1 MAAFGRISRLW
12 GYPSGRNRSAMH
24 QRRIL
29 AFALAT
35 ALAALPAASQPGKA
49 PPTNLFIDVST
60 QNMAGMPD
68 MGGMLG
74 GLGGFMARRMGG
86 ADAARPTYPTT
97 RGASG
102 MTGQYLD
109 IALHN
114 DLKPGVEA
122 QDLVPSGLELGK
134 SLTLTPPE
142 SEPGRTGSTPGKV
155 PDVEIRISEYWG
167 CGASVRPGQPKV
179 ATFKVKG
186 GDKAFDPKNMQGM
199 QGVDFQSTGSLSR
212 GLFAPDRDIDIKP
225 GYVYWPN
232 RKYGKQVLSSARLAG
247 QHQITGDGIPASMS
261 FQVEPGAD
269 FMPKLMLRTQGE
281 ATDAV
286 DLSWPS
292 VDRARAYFITG
303 MHMQMLGENSFAMT
317 IWSSAELP
325 GAGSDLH
332 QYLSGAYIDK
342 WLKQKVLLPASATS
356 CTIPKGIFAGASNAQ
371 GQQAVMP
378 SMLMMTA
385 YGPENWISYPPK
397 PANLKQPWN
406 PEWSVRL
413 RAKSTATAILG
424 MDMGGM
430 RQQDGQPQQPQKKPG
445 VRGLLKG
452 ILGGG

>member
-1 MAAFGRISRLW
+1 MEQLIAPLPRISIQ
-12 GYPSGRNRSAMH
+12 AFCETAEVMAIIH
-24 QRRIL
+24 AVAEDRRAERAHIKV
-29 AFALAT
+29 
-35 ALAALPAASQPGKA
+35 Q
-49 PPTNLFIDVST
+49 
-60 QNMAGMPD
+60 
-68 MGGMLG
+68 
-74 GLGGFMARRMGG
+74 MGG

-225 GYVYWPN
+225 GYVYWPS

-247 QHQITGDGIPASMS
+247 QHAGPGDPG
-261 FQVEPGAD
+261 QEPGGHRRPGQLRGARRRHRRRRRAPAD
-269 FMPKLMLRTQGE
+269 RPAIRTRVGDDRQQG
-281 ATDAV
+281 
-286 DLSWPS
+286 
-292 VDRARAYFITG
+292 ARAAV
-303 MHMQMLGENSFAMT
+303 SR
-317 IWSSAELP
+317 
-325 GAGSDLH
+325 AG
-332 QYLSGAYIDK
+332 
-342 WLKQKVLLPASATS
+342 PA
-356 CTIPKGIFAGASNAQ
+356 
-371 GQQAVMP
+371 
-378 SMLMMTA
+378 
-385 YGPENWISYPPK
+385 
-397 PANLKQPWN
+397 
-406 PEWSVRL
+406 
-413 RAKSTATAILG
+413 
-424 MDMGGM
+424 
-430 RQQDGQPQQPQKKPG
+430 
-445 VRGLLKG
+445 
-452 ILGGG
+452 